1 MAGDK
6 GMCVHYVKQ
15 MSVSLAL
22 RWLNGGFVIV
32 DLRLYVE
39 LNIQGFLHSLI

>member
-32 DLRLYVE
+32 DCVYM
-39 LNIQGFLHSLI
+39 LNSTFKVSFTL